1 MALDSEVRSKIVRQ
15 ELDAALVGPAF
26 TRYEARVKYNP
37 ENIEK
42 ETFFSLCYGMLK
54 VGDEIVLHTYKKD
67 KFNCYYQFLV
77 IDVDKDAKIVKTL
90 LLKKYDFNHP
100 EANVEVEGVDTE
112 ALNKAVT
119 VMVNAKLEDIVKT
132 LNELQS
138 NFNKYTTDT
147 DDQLEEIEDAKIV
160 KTLLLKKYDFNHPE
174 ANVEVEG
181 VDTEA
186 LNKAVTV
193 MVNAKLEDI
202 VKTLNEL
209 QSNFNKYTTD
219 TDDQLEEIED
229 AIDELK
235 GAPTPGVPAPDGSVV
250 DIETEDEDEDE
261 TEDEDSDED
270 DEG

>member
-147 DDQLEEIEDAKIV
+147 DDQLEEIEDA
-160 KTLLLKKYDFNHPE
+160 
-174 ANVEVEG
+174 
-181 VDTEA
+181 
-186 LNKAVTV
+186 
-193 MVNAKLEDI
+193 
-202 VKTLNEL
+202 
-209 QSNFNKYTTD
+209 
-219 TDDQLEEIED
+219 
-229 AIDELK
+229 IDELK

-261 TEDEDSDED
+261 TEDEDSDKD

>member
-67 KFNCYYQFLV
+67 RFNCYYQFLV
-77 IDVDKDAKIVKTL
+77 IDVDKEAKIVKTL

-100 EANVEVEGVDTE
+100 EANVEVEGIDTE
-112 ALNKAVT
+112 ALNKAVA
-119 VMVNAKLEDIVKT
+119 VMVNT
-132 LNELQS
+132 
-138 NFNKYTTDT
+138 
-147 DDQLEEIEDAKIV
+147 
-160 KTLLLKKYDFNHPE
+160 
-174 ANVEVEG
+174 
-181 VDTEA
+181 
-186 LNKAVTV
+186 
-193 MVNAKLEDI
+193 KLEDI

-235 GAPTPGVPAPDGSVV
+235 GAPISGVPAPDGSVV
-250 DIETEDEDEDE
+250 DIETEDDVE
-261 TEDEDSDED
+261 TEDEDSDEA
-270 DEG
+270 DEE